1 MARYCDGG
9 PKLTEVEVQLD
20 SGDGVVRGRG
30 SKLGEVPGA
39 QAKLLRGLLVAEV
52 RRSGRTTVAQG
63 TRRSGAV
70 AARWISGLNYG
81 FWKDGR
87 RRKARVAF
95 KEVAPGI
102 MGVCAPAWV

>member
-1 MARYCDGG
+1 VESPWRSE
-9 PKLTEVEVQLD
+9 LTGVEVWLD

-39 QAKLLRGLLVAEV
+39 QAKLLRG
-52 RRSGRTTVAQG
+52 STVAQG
-63 TRRSGAV
+63 TRRSGAM
-70 AARWISGLNYG
+70 AARWISGLSCG
-81 FWKDGR
+81 LWKDGH

-102 MGVCAPAWV
+102 LGVCAPTWA